1 MIGYACL
8 ALGVPG
14 SGLKTTSL
22 KHASR
27 ERLNLLIG
35 QNLAALEA
43 LIDCNIKSGIKLF
56 RISSDLIP
64 FGSSAAMDLPW
75 RERFAPVLERIG
87 GKVRASGMRVSMHP
101 GQYTVLN
108 ALDPEVA
115 KSAVLDLDYHCQVLD
130 AMDRYN
136 LWDDTLLI
144 VNTDHG
150 FLLGERDW
158 WAKVAQPFWNE
169 VAQTPLF
176 IWDPRSAVSG
186 ERRNALVQTI
196 DLPATILEY
205 FSQPLPADMQGVPL
219 GLTVA
224 HDTPVREAGLYGLFG
239 AHVNVTDGRYVY
251 MRANQQADNR
261 PLYEYTLLPTH
272 MTSPFA
278 VDELQDIGFAEPFAF
293 SKGCRLMRIPTCHA
307 LNADQRFGNLLYD
320 LQSDPLQQHPLQDA
334 ALEARMCELLVQEM
348 RRNEA
353 PTEQFVRLGLS

>member
-1 MIGYACL
+1 MRYM
-8 ALGVPG
+8 
-14 SGLKTTSL
+14 S
-22 KHASR
+22 
-27 ERLNLLIG
+27 
-35 QNLAALEA
+35 AALH
-43 LIDCNIKSGIKLF
+43 
-56 RISSDLIP
+56 
-64 FGSSAAMDLPW
+64 
-75 RERFAPVLERIG
+75 
-87 GKVRASGMRVSMHP
+87 SMCDWYL
-101 GQYTVLN
+101 G
-108 ALDPEVA
+108 
-115 KSAVLDLDYHCQVLD
+115 QVLD